1 MARHVFL
8 IDDEE
13 DFVLS
18 TSTLLGLE
26 GFKVTSTTSS
36 VDAVVRVREGRV
48 APDVVLVDH
57 RMPVLSGPAAL
68 AQMRDAGLQAPAV
81 LVSAMRDVE
90 STAAAHKFDGHLSK
104 PFSLSQLL
112 QRIEEVIAAHR
123 AR

>member
-18 TSTLLGLE
+18 TTTLLGLE

-36 VDAVVRVREGRV
+36 VDAVAWVREGRV
-48 APDVVLVDH
+48 APDIVLLDH
-57 RMPVLSGPAAL
+57 RMPVLTGPAAL

-81 LVSAMRDVE
+81 LVSAMRDLE
-90 STAAAHKFDGHLSK
+90 STAAAHNFDGYLSK
-104 PFSLSQLL
+104 PFGLSQLV
-112 QRIEEVIAAHR
+112 QRIEQAIAARR